1 MSGIEQDEQDDRD
14 VRSQP
19 LWVASPV
26 IPTTHYFPF
35 LQHTLAF
42 TYPTLAYTLHFNPK
56 PWIGGF
62 HWAGSL
68 SRLVIHDPL
77 GHTQAPDD
85 L

>member
-1 MSGIEQDEQDDRD
+1 MWFPPSNMHFRCA
-14 VRSQP
+14 QP
-19 LWVASPV
+19 ERG
-26 IPTTHYFPF
+26 TDFP
-35 LQHTLAF
+35 LQEHTLAF
-42 TYPTLAYTLHFNPK
+42 TYPTLAYTLHVNPK